1 LKGLRI
7 ELADHFLSDRA
18 VRKLDK
24 SESTWTTRVAIHR
37 HGNVGGFGDG
47 REMGSEIPFARAV
60 GKVPDEQ
67 TDCQCLLVKDAT
79 R

>member
-1 LKGLRI
+1 
-7 ELADHFLSDRA
+7 
-18 VRKLDK
+18 
-24 SESTWTTRVAIHR
+24 
-37 HGNVGGFGDG
+37 VGGFGDG